1 MSNDRENE
9 EEEVRRALLQEARDC
24 LVTNGA
30 PPVFITRMLEL
41 LDGKFS
47 AEELSYARPP
57 EVLLW
62 PIITMVAAWI
72 GGMVTAM
79 LLLVFPNEADLT
91 EVSTLEIILVSLA
104 QIPFLVASALFLRS
118 RLKRKSIED
127 DALAVYA
134 RLVPE
139 TWRNRVFYKEIRNKQ
154 ASSVSEVDA
163 YLRQRGWQ
171 GWSGARIW
179 YLMHVLGYFG
189 HVYLLFYLSRG
200 TTEL

>member
-1 MSNDRENE
+1 MSNERENE
-9 EEEVRRALLQEARDC
+9 EEEARRALLQEARDC

-57 EVLLW
+57 EAHRW
-62 PIITMVAAWI
+62 PPFTMVASW
-72 GGMVTAM
+72 MVGFVIAV
-79 LLLVFPNEADLT
+79 LLLPVPNGKE
-91 EVSTLEIILVSLA
+91 LVDANVLDIVLISSV
-104 QIPFLVASALFLRS
+104 QIPFLAASALFLRS
-118 RLKRKSIED
+118 RSARKSIED

-139 TWRNRVFYKEIRNKQ
+139 TWRNRVFYKEIRNKPM
-154 ASSVSEVDA
+154 STTSDVDA
-163 YLRQRGWQ
+163 YLRRRGWQ

-179 YLMHVLGYFG
+179 YLFHVL
-189 HVYLLFYLSRG
+189 VYLGSIYMLYKLSHG
-200 TTEL
+200 VADL

>member
-9 EEEVRRALLQEARDC
+9 EAQARRSLLHEARDC

-30 PPVFITRMLEL
+30 PLVFITRILEL

-47 AEELSYARPP
+47 AKELSYARPP
-57 EVLLW
+57 EAHLWPPFTMATSWMVGFVVAVLLL
-62 PIITMVAAWI
+62 PV
-72 GGMVTAM
+72 
-79 LLLVFPNEADLT
+79 PNGQELADANVLDI
-91 EVSTLEIILVSLA
+91 VLISSV

-118 RLKRKSIED
+118 RFARKSIED

-139 TWRNRVFYKEIRNKQ
+139 TWRNRVFYKEIRNNQ

-163 YLRQRGWQ
+163 YLRRRGWQ
-171 GWSGARIW
+171 GWSGARLW
-179 YLMHVLGYFG
+179 YLFHVLVYPGSI
-189 HVYLLFYLSRG
+189 YLLLNLSHG
-200 TTEL
+200 VAEL

>member
-1 MSNDRENE
+1 MSYDRKNE
-9 EEEVRRALLQEARDC
+9 EEDARRALLQEARDC
-24 LVTNGA
+24 FVTNGA

-41 LDGKFS
+41 LDGKLS
-47 AEELSYARPP
+47 AKELAYAIPVEEHR
-57 EVLLW
+57 W
-62 PIITMVAAWI
+62 PHITTVAA
-72 GGMVTAM
+72 GMAGLVTA
-79 LLLVFPNEADLT
+79 LLILIMPNEENLT
-91 EVSTLEIILVSLA
+91 EVSAVETFLVSLV

-118 RLKRKSIED
+118 RLRRKLIED
-127 DALAVYA
+127 DALVVYA

-139 TWRNRVFYKEIRNKQ
+139 TWKNRADYKEIRNKPM
-154 ASSVSEVDA
+154 SKVSEVDA

-171 GWSGARIW
+171 GWSGARLW